1 MGYKGLICF
10 TFSILVGFTCR
21 AQDLSC
27 SLIKPEST
35 SGYSMNVNRDLNLFV
50 DDCFEK
56 LGLIKPINLKVYEAP
71 DVQNC
76 FAAYKNQ
83 QLLLVFDVNWLN
95 DIRNS
100 DDWGSLFVIGHEI
113 GHLIEGHVFRAHE
126 KKFEF
131 EADIWGAR
139 LLKSFGY
146 PEDNFNN
153 SLPDAFKLSKDS
165 ESHPDGL
172 SRLKIINDELRKGK
186 PRALSPFGLIDF
198 EIDQW
203 NLSDRKKI
211 EALNHSSLILTQN
224 VNKSTILN
232 HAEHIV
238 YCQDLI
244 QEPEYILLELFA
256 YGIAAGIVSP
266 EEVAVYTR
274 DIAKSKD
281 SYKYATRIFQ
291 IFKSHENYKW
301 FEEAIQVMSLQP
313 LFRSLSNM
321 AIEDE
326 SLSIYELDILA
337 MFTLM
342 MGHGSEHITEKEEKL
357 IFEASKVSS
366 IYNTEIEMIS
376 NMCILN
382 NIIGDYSSAINWGLI
397 QVKYWEDLSRRLPNS
412 DKWSQEALGASMYT
426 LGISYFRNGDYE
438 KSKQTLI
445 EGLEH
450 SSNNE
455 TRANIHFFLA
465 RAYRKLGEYDIA
477 LVHIQ
482 KYDNENDP
490 MYFRI
495 YAQILIDLGQKEKAK
510 TYLEIGCKLKDNWA
524 CTKLKFF

>member
-1 MGYKGLICF
+1 MDYKGLIGF
-10 TFSILVGFTCR
+10 IFSVLVGVTCR

-35 SGYSMNVNRDLNLFV
+35 SGYSLNVNLDLNLFV
-50 DDCFEK
+50 DDCFQK
-56 LGLIKPINLKVYEAP
+56 LGLIKPYNLKVYEAP

-76 FAAYKNQ
+76 FAAYKDQ

-95 DIRNS
+95 HIRN
-100 DDWGSLFVIGHEI
+100 DNDWGSLFVIGHEI

-139 LLKSFGY
+139 LLKSYGY
-146 PEDNFNN
+146 PQDNFNN
-153 SLPDAFKLSKDS
+153 SLPEVFKLSKDS

-172 SRLKIINDELRKGK
+172 SRLEIINDELRKGK

-203 NLSDRKKI
+203 NLSDRKKV
-211 EALNHSSLILTQN
+211 EALNHSSLMLTKN

-232 HAEHIV
+232 HAEQII

-244 QEPEYILLELFA
+244 KETEYILLDLLA
-256 YGIAAGIVSP
+256 CGITAGIVLP
-266 EEVAVYTR
+266 QDVAVYTR
-274 DIAKSKD
+274 DIANTKD
-281 SYKYATRIFQ
+281 SYKYATRIFR
-291 IFKSHENYKW
+291 IFKSEENYKW
-301 FEEAIQVMSLQP
+301 FEEAIHVMSLQP
-313 LFRSLSNM
+313 LFGSLSNM
-321 AIEDE
+321 AIKDE
-326 SLSIYELDILA
+326 SLSIYELDVLS

-342 MGHGSEHITEKEEKL
+342 MGHGSDLITEKEEKL
-357 IFEASKVSS
+357 IFEAAKVAST
-366 IYNTEIEMIS
+366 YNTEIEMIS

-382 NIIGDYSSAINWGLI
+382 NIIGDYSSAINWGLK
-397 QVKYWEDLSRRLPNS
+397 QVKYWEDLSKRLPYS
-412 DKWSQEALGASMYT
+412 DKWSQESLGTSLYT

-445 EGLEH
+445 EGLKH
-450 SSNNE
+450 TSNNE
-455 TRANIHFFLA
+455 TKANIHFFLA
-465 RAYRKLGEYDIA
+465 RAYHKLGEYDIA
-477 LVHIQ
+477 LEHIQ

-495 YAQILIDLGQKEKAK
+495 YAQILLDLNQKEKAK
-510 TYLEIGCKLKDNWA
+510 KYLEVGCNLKDNWA

>member
-1 MGYKGLICF
+1 MSYKGLICF

-56 LGLIKPINLKVYEAP
+56 LGLVKPINLKVYEAQG
-71 DVQNC
+71 VQNC
-76 FAAYKNQ
+76 FAAYNNQ

-95 DIRNS
+95 HIRNS

-146 PEDNFNN
+146 PEDNVNKVFPNT
-153 SLPDAFKLSKDS
+153 LKLSKDS

-172 SRLKIINDELRKGK
+172 SRLKIINAELRKGK
-186 PRALSPFGLIDF
+186 PKALSPFGLIDF

-211 EALNHSSLILTQN
+211 EALNYSSLILTQN
-224 VNKSTILN
+224 SNKTTILN
-232 HAEHIV
+232 HAEQII
-238 YCQDLI
+238 YCQDI
-244 QEPEYILLELFA
+244 IKEPEFILLDLFA
-256 YGIAAGIVSP
+256 YGIAAGIILP
-266 EEVAVYTR
+266 EDVAVYTR
-274 DIAKSKD
+274 YIANTD
-281 SYKYATRIFQ
+281 GSYKYATRIFK

-301 FEEAIQVMSLQP
+301 FEEAVKFMSLQP
-313 LFRSLSNM
+313 LFDSLFNM
-321 AIEDE
+321 TTKDE
-326 SLSIYELDILA
+326 PLSIYELEILA
-337 MFTLM
+337 MLTNM
-342 MGHGSEHITEKEEKL
+342 MGHGSEYITEKEENL
-357 IFEASKVSS
+357 IITAAKVSS
-366 IYNTEIEMIS
+366 VYNTEVEMIS

-382 NIIGDYSSAINWGLI
+382 NIIGDYSSAINWGLK
-397 QVKYWEDLSRRLPNS
+397 QVIYWEDLSKSLPDS
-412 DKWSQEALGASMYT
+412 DDWSQDAIRASMYT

-438 KSKQTLI
+438 KSIQTLNK
-445 EGLEH
+445 GLEL
-450 SSNNE
+450 SSNDE
-455 TRANIHFFLA
+455 TGNNIHFFLA
-465 RAYRKLGEYDIA
+465 RAYHKTSEYEIA
-477 LVHIQ
+477 LKHIQ
-482 KYDNENDP
+482 EYDNENDP

-495 YAQILIDLGQKEKAK
+495 YAQILLGLGQKGQAK
-510 TYLEIGCKLKDNWA
+510 QYLERGCSLNDNWS
-524 CTKLKFF
+524 CTKLKFL